1 MNLKITIA
9 LVIFLIIISVT
20 SIILTLYTQ
29 IPEQK
34 PPELQNVTSTSSTSI
49 TNGISAERV
58 GKWVKR
64 IPDVDFISNKGAFN
78 VIIRENDL
86 VSKSFTVIERT
97 QVFEGLTPNPDFTLI
112 FSLHGFEIAEQSVD
126 ICETLRELRASGDYQ
141 PRQNACS
148 GTFTLRYHKIRGCLG
163 LNG

>member
-1 MNLKITIA
+1 MIRKITIT
-9 LVIFLIIISVT
+9 LVIFLIAISVT
-20 SIILTLYTQ
+20 SIILTPHTQ

-34 PPELQNVTSTSSTSI
+34 PPELQSVTLTSSTSI

-58 GKWVKR
+58 GKWVKS
-64 IPDVDFISNKGAFN
+64 IPDVDFISNRGAFN
-78 VIIRENDL
+78 IVIRENEL

-97 QVFEGLTPNPDFTLI
+97 QVDEGLTPNPDFTLI
-112 FSLHGFEIAEQSVD
+112 FSEKGFESAEQS
-126 ICETLRELRASGDYQ
+126 IGLCETLIELRASRDYQ

-163 LNG
+163 LNV